1 MRNDLPALWAGL
13 AATDGGGGTLLE
25 WEVVAAG
32 GASLRQH
39 LNKGTAGLLLA
50 ERGWL
55 LVATRSPELVL
66 RGMENLDEAIALD
79 PLDPYGLA
87 YRAVV
92 LATVADRPDD
102 AAVDLTRFTGL
113 AGQPA
118 DLVDLL
124 VVVGLLE
131 PQP

>member
-1 MRNDLPALWAGL
+1 M
-13 AATDGGGGTLLE
+13 
-25 WEVVAAG
+25 
-32 GASLRQH
+32 
-39 LNKGTAGLLLA
+39 
-50 ERGWL
+50 
-55 LVATRSPELVL
+55 
-66 RGMENLDEAIALD
+66 NLDEALTLD

-92 LATVADRPDD
+92 LATVADRAAD
-102 AAVDLTRFTGL
+102 AAVDLARFAGL
-113 AGQPA
+113 AGQPT